1 MQKDFKNLQGRSV
14 YMDCVA
20 QDTEKCRYDVEVQQD
35 NGGASFKRARYHSS
49 LMDMHSLEPGQN
61 FDGLPEHFVIFITRE
76 DVLGSGL
83 QIYHADRILRE
94 TGEDFSD
101 DSHIIYV
108 NAAIQDDTRLGR
120 LMHDL
125 FCKHADEMYSEV
137 LAKRVKELK
146 ETERGVEHMC
156 KELRELYDEGI
167 AEGRAEGIAQGKVE
181 GIALGKAEGEL
192 TKARET
198 AIYLA
203 QKGMSI
209 AEIAEAVKFSTQK
222 VQEWLPGSMSLAK

>member
-1 MQKDFKNLQGRSV
+1 MQIRCGGPAGQW
-14 YMDCVA
+14 
-20 QDTEKCRYDVEVQQD
+20 
-35 NGGASFKRARYHSS
+35 GASFKRARYHSS

-125 FCKHADEMYSEV
+125 FCKHADDMYSEV

-156 KELRELYDEGI
+156 RAMDELYHEGKE
-167 AEGRAEGIAQGKVE
+167 EGRTRGNGKWPCPWRKW
-181 GIALGKAEGEL
+181 GYRQKKSRRPRRKA
-192 TKARET
+192 
-198 AIYLA
+198 
-203 QKGMSI
+203 
-209 AEIAEAVKFSTQK
+209 
-222 VQEWLPGSMSLAK
+222 

>member
-1 MQKDFKNLQGRSV
+1 MSYYLIGEASKITGLSR
-14 YMDCVA
+14 
-20 QDTEKCRYDVEVQQD
+20 DTLRFYEKKGLIHSERRD
-35 NGGASFKRARYHSS
+35 NGYR
-49 LMDMHSLEPGQN
+49 
-61 FDGLPEHFVIFITRE
+61 
-76 DVLGSGL
+76 
-83 QIYHADRILRE
+83 
-94 TGEDFSD
+94 
-101 DSHIIYV
+101 
-108 NAAIQDDTRLGR
+108 
-120 LMHDL
+120 
-125 FCKHADEMYSEV
+125 MYSEEELCSLV
-137 LAKRVKELK
+137 SILYKRRMNYSLKGIGSESEGSDRLEELK

-222 VQEWLPGSMSLAK
+222 VQEWLPGSMSMAK